1 MKNEFTIIEVIEL
14 LDSSIQKE
22 VTEIL
27 NLNHKAANY
36 QALADEKFIEMSK
49 IFEPMLPYKDRI
61 LFMYD
66 SIEEI
71 KLINKLE
78 DLLIRRD
85 NIKKNTEDYDVE

>member
-61 LFMYD
+61 LSMYD

-78 DLLIRRD
+78 DLLIRLD